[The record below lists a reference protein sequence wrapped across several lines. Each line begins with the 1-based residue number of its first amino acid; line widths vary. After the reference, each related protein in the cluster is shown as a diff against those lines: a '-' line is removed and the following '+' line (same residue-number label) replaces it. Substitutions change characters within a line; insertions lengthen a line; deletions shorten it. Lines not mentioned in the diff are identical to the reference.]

1 MLDDMS
7 LTAVACESIV
17 LDDMSLTAVACE
29 PMVLDDVSLLPQYS
43 PRY

>member
-1 MLDDMS
+1 MLDDVS
-7 LTAVACESIV
+7 LTAAACEPMV
-17 LDDMSLTAVACE
+17 LDDVSLTAVACE